1 MTASPQLEAIVAEL
15 NPYLVFKGDCAA
27 AMRFYEQVLGGELD
41 IKTHG
46 ESLPPEHVAP
56 GAADLVMHARLE
68 FDGNVLMASD
78 DQVGAP
84 KTPPAGFSLSL
95 TYKTAE
101 ESRRIFDALAEGGR
115 VTMAF
120 EKTFWSSGFGMLV
133 DRFGMP
139 WMVNTE
145 NSNG

>member
-1 MTASPQLEAIVAEL
+1 VAEL
-15 NPYLVFKGDCAA
+15 SPYLIFKGNCGE
-27 AMRFYEQVLGGELD
+27 AMRFYAQVLGGTLA
-41 IKTHG
+41 IQTHG
-46 ESLPPEHVAP
+46 EALPAEHVAP

-95 TYKTAE
+95 TYKSADDT
-101 ESRRIFDALAEGGR
+101 RRMFNALAEGGS
-115 VTMAF
+115 VTMPVA
-120 EKTFWSSGFGMLV
+120 KTFWSEAFGMLV

-139 WMVNTE
+139 WMVNTTP
-145 NSNG
+145 